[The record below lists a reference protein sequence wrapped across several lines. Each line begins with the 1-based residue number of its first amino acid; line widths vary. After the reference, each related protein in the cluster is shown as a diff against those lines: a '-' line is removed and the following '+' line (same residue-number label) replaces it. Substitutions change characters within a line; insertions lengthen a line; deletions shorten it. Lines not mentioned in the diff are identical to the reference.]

1 MSLSNEAIHQSN
13 EGRLGRPLLLSD
25 RNIRLALAIAAS
37 LALHASLITSGPA
50 PAFVDQR
57 GKPDKHVAEWTNSG
71 RRSQA
76 HVFTAV
82 IADDSPPKE
91 GLASNGQVVAEV
103 PVETAAAGSTGPESG
118 LTGTR
123 IVNDATSV
131 APGPLSAKYFSTR
144 DLDQRP
150 EPLQQIDP
158 EFPLTVDPG
167 VRGSVVVRLL
177 LDSAGQVEKVIPL
190 RSNPPGLFDEAVIK
204 AFADARYTPG
214 KIGKN
219 AVKVQLVIEV
229 EFESPPFR
237 QGGDKLP

>member
-1 MSLSNEAIHQSN
+1 M
-13 EGRLGRPLLLSD
+13 LSD
-25 RNIRLALAIAAS
+25 RHIRLALAIAVS

-50 PAFVDQR
+50 PAFLGLR
-57 GKPDKHVAEWTNSG
+57 GQPLSHVANWKISASRN
-71 RRSQA
+71 QA
-76 HVFTAV
+76 HVFSAV
-82 IADDSPPKE
+82 IADESPRSDVLP
-91 GLASNGQVVAEV
+91 GNRQVVAAGT
-103 PVETAAAGSTGPESG
+103 VEAMAPGATGPESG

-123 IVNDATSV
+123 IANDSISV
-131 APGPLSAKYFSTR
+131 APGPLSERYFSSR
-144 DLDQRP
+144 ELDQRP

-177 LDSAGQVEKVIPL
+177 LDTAGQVEKVIPL
-190 RSNPPGLFDEAVIK
+190 RANPPGLFDEAVIK

-214 KIGKN
+214 KIGNK

-237 QGGDKLP
+237 QGSDKLP